1 MPKISEGQFAL
12 GFLAVV
18 TVWLLVVLPLLYRPT
33 QQTPQVYAQQQ
44 TDSALK
50 GEKNSESRP
59 QPAANP
65 NEEYGRK
72 HSEQG
77 ENEGTEFWPAFLGI
91 RLKITDS
98 LLAVFTAGLLIFTG
112 LLWRSTDKLWLGGE
126 KQLRLAREA
135 LVSDQRAWLVVTN
148 FRIESLNFAK
158 VVNGA
163 ADAQADVYIGITN
176 VGRTPALKVDVQL
189 SLIGNYA
196 TEASAV
202 CEFAVQSYK
211 GALVEGRMVAAG
223 EELDENIVLSVSGG
237 ELYRYGEHGRI
248 RPLIV
253 GCVTY
258 QILQDSEFRQTAFV
272 YRPER
277 VIENPTIYI
286 YGGDL
291 TVNEVRAATGIG
303 GFAS

>member
-12 GFLAVV
+12 GLLTCVA
-18 TVWLLVVLPLLYRPT
+18 VWLLVVLPLLYRPM
-33 QQTPQVYAQQQ
+33 QQAPQVHAQQQ
-44 TDSALK
+44 SDNTLK
-50 GEKNSESRP
+50 GEN
-59 QPAANP
+59 NP
-65 NEEYGRK
+65 KSGSQHSAKANEEYGGK
-72 HSEQG
+72 HPEQG
-77 ENEGTEFWPAFLGI
+77 DNEGTEFWPTFLGI

-148 FRIESLNFAK
+148 FRIETLNFGRI
-158 VVNGA
+158 VNGA

-202 CEFAVQSYK
+202 REFAVQSYK
-211 GALVEGRMVAAG
+211 SALADGRMVAAG
-223 EELDENIVLSVSGG
+223 EELDENRVLSVSGG

-277 VIENPTIYI
+277 VVENPTI
-286 YGGDL
+286 DL
-291 TVNEVRAATGIG
+291 AVNDVRAATGIG